1 MDPTSLINCCYKTV
15 KGIKEIREK
24 CKDSTRTLA
33 SIERQCSI
41 LETGIRSINNWS
53 KGNAAGLSS
62 EELQSLNSAI
72 GLIQES
78 MNALYGDLQKVLE
91 GNRDVPMGLGD
102 QWATSKYVWNEQLM
116 KAHLAEL
123 REHVILIQFTLQVL
137 QL

>member
-1 MDPTSLINCCYKTV
+1 MDPTSLISCCYKTV
-15 KGIKEIREK
+15 KGIKQIREK

-41 LETGIRSINNWS
+41 LETGVRSINNWS
-53 KGNAAGLSS
+53 KSNAAGLSS
-62 EELQSLNSAI
+62 EELQSLDSAI

-78 MNALYGDLQKVLE
+78 MKALYNDLQKVLE
-91 GNRDVPMGLGD
+91 RKSDVPMGMGN
-102 QWATSKYVWNEQLM
+102 QWATAKYVWNEELM
-116 KAHLAEL
+116 RAHLAEL